1 MDLERLGVG
10 GNYHQLAAIAGDK
23 GVVFREIGRH
33 GHDLRVMVDEERL
46 DHGDQ
51 GGGGAAGK
59 EQLAALDIQT
69 EAVGQILGHS
79 GARLRE
85 AGRHRVAVELDGVR
99 LVHDLVDG
107 VVDLLGRG
115 DAGVAKRIVIDL
127 VRAHLGGLLQTVGKQ
142 LADNGRSG
150 TQMIEF
156 LIDHDVI
163 SFQIRWL
170 RGTRRRMIRFSVQ
183 SAVRTASCGKR
194 GRCPAQWTPA
204 WSRRCR
210 RG

>member
-10 GNYHQLAAIAGDK
+10 GDHHQLAAVAGDK
-23 GVVFREIGRH
+23 GVVFGEEGCH
-33 GHDLRVMVDEERL
+33 GHDLGVMVDEERL
-46 DHGDQ
+46 NDGDQ
-51 GGGGAAGK
+51 GGGSAAGK
-59 EQLAALDIQT
+59 EQLAALDLQA
-69 EAVGQILGHS
+69 EAVGQILGHG
-79 GARLRE
+79 GASLRK
-85 AGRHRVAVELDGVR
+85 AGRHGVAVELDGVR

-107 VVDLLGRG
+107 VVDPLGRG
-115 DAGVAKRIVIDL
+115 DAGVAQRIVVDL
-127 VRAHLGGLLQTVGKQ
+127 VRAYLGGLLQTVGKQ
-142 LADNGRSG
+142 LTNDGRSG

-194 GRCPAQWTPA
+194 GRCPARWTPA
-204 WSRRCR
+204 WSRHCR